1 MDKRIIKLLKEIN
14 NGKFTGSQRK
24 LAKLLDVSD
33 TSVST
38 WCRKE
43 KKPSLDMVAK
53 MSKIFNK
60 SEEEIENIFIEDI
73 KEEKEVNIEQKLK
86 EENKLLKERIKF
98 LEEQVVF
105 YKEKARNSNL

>member
-24 LAKLLDVSD
+24 LAKMLDVSD

-43 KKPSLDMVAK
+43 KKPSLDMISK
-53 MSKIFNK
+53 MAKIFNI
-60 SEEEIENIFIEDI
+60 SEEEIENIFVKDI
-73 KEEKEVNIEQKLK
+73 KKEKVNINYKDR
-86 EENKLLKERIKF
+86 EEIKMLREKIKF
-98 LEEQVVF
+98 LEEQVAF
-105 YKEKARNSNL
+105 YKEKAKNVNL

>member
-14 NGKFTGSQRK
+14 DGKFTGSQRK

-43 KKPSLDMVAK
+43 KKPSLDMITK
-53 MSKIFNK
+53 MARIFNT
-60 SEEEIENIFIEDI
+60 SEEDLEKIFIEDEKSSSQEADGI
-73 KEEKEVNIEQKLK
+73 KSLK
-86 EENKLLKERIKF
+86 EENRLLKEKIKF
-98 LEEQVVF
+98 LEEQLKF
-105 YKEKARNSNL
+105 YKAKIKNL